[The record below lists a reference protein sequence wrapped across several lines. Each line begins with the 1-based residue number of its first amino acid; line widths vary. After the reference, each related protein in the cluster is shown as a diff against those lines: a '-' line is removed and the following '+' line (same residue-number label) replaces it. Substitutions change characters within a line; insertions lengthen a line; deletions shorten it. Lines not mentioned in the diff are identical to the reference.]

1 MSPTITRFASLPMG
15 LDRRVVMPSPCAK
28 NGHRGLRFSHVW
40 CRPGKSLRCLSYVQ
54 KIQGERYFRAYW
66 QLSEEMI
73 AGASKEDIV
82 EVARILA
89 MQAAHYARK
98 FGELPIPDLAHHL
111 ASTADE
117 ESVAL
122 LRDGTIALVGIL
134 GIVRGVGGADIDE
147 PVH

>member
-1 MSPTITRFASLPMG
+1 
-15 LDRRVVMPSPCAK
+15 
-28 NGHRGLRFSHVW
+28 
-40 CRPGKSLRCLSYVQ
+40 
-54 KIQGERYFRAYW
+54 
-66 QLSEEMI
+66 MI
-73 AGASKEDIV
+73 ADATKEDIA

-98 FGELPIPDLAHHL
+98 YGELPIPDMTHLLANT
-111 ASTADE
+111 SDE

-134 GIVRGVGGADIDE
+134 GMVKGVGGVDMDE

>member
-1 MSPTITRFASLPMG
+1 MDTF
-15 LDRRVVMPSPCAK
+15 
-28 NGHRGLRFSHVW
+28 H
-40 CRPGKSLRCLSYVQ
+40 
-54 KIQGERYFRAYW
+54 EFRAYW

-73 AGASKEDIV
+73 ADATKDDLA
-82 EVARILA
+82 EVARILG

-98 FGELPIPDLAHHL
+98 FGELPIPDMAHL
-111 ASTADE
+111 LSNTADD

-134 GIVRGVGGADIDE
+134 GMVKGVGGVDIDE